1 MIGVFRSHNV
11 FLVPACGDGAGGAA
25 GGGGQGGDGWDGCG
39 GDGNGEHD
47 GLGVIAVTLSLMLAM
62 LSVKVVMAEVV

>member
-1 MIGVFRSHNV
+1 MVGMDGG
-11 FLVPACGDGAGGAA
+11 AGATGAAGAGGAA
-25 GGGGQGGDGWDGCG
+25 GGGGHGGDGWDGCG